1 MAIILLEVKLKPG
14 HVTLERALSKLG
26 IASRTEARRLIR
38 DGKVKLGGRL
48 ARDPLEPVV
57 PERAKIAVEG
67 REARAAA
74 ARTILL
80 HKTRGVVTTRSDEKA
95 RPTVYSLLGDA
106 EARLMP
112 VGRLDL
118 ATTGLLLLTSDT
130 KLASWLTD
138 PSNAVA
144 RVYVVT
150 VRGELSDETARA
162 LEGGIE
168 EGGERLAASRITI
181 RKRSRRESHLVV
193 ELSEGKNREIRR
205 MLKACGHEVTKLKR
219 IAFGGLELGE
229 LAPGKWREVAEEELR
244 RAFPG
249 YRSLRAAR

>member
-1 MAIILLEVKLKPG
+1 MAIILLGVKLKPG

-38 DGKVKLGGRL
+38 DGKVKLAGRVE
-48 ARDPLEPVV
+48 RDPLKAIV
-57 PERAKIAVEG
+57 PERTPIAVEG
-67 REARAAA
+67 RAVRATKP
-74 ARTILL
+74 RTILL
-80 HKTRGVVTTRSDEKA
+80 HKTRGVVTTRSDEKG
-95 RPTVYSLLGDA
+95 RPTVYSLLG
-106 EARLMP
+106 ETESRLVP

-130 KLASWLTD
+130 KLAAWLTD
-138 PSNAVA
+138 PANAVA
-144 RVYVVT
+144 RIYVVT

-193 ELSEGKNREIRR
+193 ELNEGKNREIRR

-219 IAFGGLELGE
+219 VAFGGLELGE
-229 LAPGKWREVAEEELR
+229 LAPGRWREVAEEELK

-249 YRSLRAAR
+249 YRALRPAR